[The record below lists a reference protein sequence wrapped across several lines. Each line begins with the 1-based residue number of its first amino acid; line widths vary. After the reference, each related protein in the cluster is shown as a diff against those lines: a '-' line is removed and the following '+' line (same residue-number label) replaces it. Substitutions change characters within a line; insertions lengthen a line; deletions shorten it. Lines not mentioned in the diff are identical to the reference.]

1 MKTIRIKELR
11 TEAGL
16 TQQELADRLGI
27 SKQAISAYETGI
39 RRPSFDI
46 ADALADFFG
55 VSIGYLS
62 GSTDHREAY
71 PRHDLPLTSEETAL
85 LEAYRYA
92 SDEIRSAAR
101 AVLGVR

>member
-62 GSTDHREAY
+62 GSTDQREAY

-92 SDEIRSAAR
+92 SDEIRAATR

>member
-1 MKTIRIKELR
+1 MKNIRIKELR

-27 SKQAISAYETGI
+27 SKQAVSMYETGK
-39 RRPSFDI
+39 RRPAFEI

-55 VSIGYLS
+55 VSIGFLS
-62 GSTDHREAY
+62 GSTDQREAY
-71 PRHDLPLTSEETAL
+71 PRHDLPLTADEIDL

-101 AVLGVR
+101 AVLGVH